1 MAENEKTG
9 TIGQTSDPVSK
20 PHSMEEIVPSSVPLI
35 IPYLEIYRTNEL
47 EYVEY
52 QSPFLNQNSEE
63 SGSEEDVEDD
73 ETTSEEEKTRKQKLW
88 TNLANILNTY
98 YPKLKNKDNYITE
111 LINDEVTWSSVAH
124 TVNKMGNPNSR
135 NQNYVI
141 ELILQQKE
149 LYSRTTRRNYAQSKK
164 MLDVTGKLLNT
175 KKGQTIITA
184 LSNSK
189 IQLGQGKETNDIVLN
204 KLGKTLK
211 TISEKHK

>member
-1 MAENEKTG
+1 M
-9 TIGQTSDPVSK
+9 
-20 PHSMEEIVPSSVPLI
+20 
-35 IPYLEIYRTNEL
+35 
-47 EYVEY
+47 
-52 QSPFLNQNSEE
+52 
-63 SGSEEDVEDD
+63 
-73 ETTSEEEKTRKQKLW
+73 
-88 TNLANILNTY
+88 NTY